1 MMKNILLDFLK
12 ENTNDLRMNW
22 YLKNAKQKM
31 YVPVFLIVIFL
42 ALYYKEMCQKA
53 ENMYAVQVLPKIH

>member
-1 MMKNILLDFLK
+1 MKNILLDFLK

-42 ALYYKEMCQKA
+42 ALYYKEMCQKV
-53 ENMYAVQVLPKIH
+53 ENMYAVQVLPKID